1 MPKLVN
7 PLAKRKSAASPFSN
21 APRKKPGSRQNSL
34 AEKEE
39 AERLDDIASI
49 PSLANSETPR
59 NVGGLI
65 RYIQD
70 NAFED
75 IPERAAGMNSEQ
87 ISGTLRFRARL
98 PPVVSVAHLHAL
110 SASSTDT
117 ERELSRLTAMGKVRK
132 VSVPGRG
139 KGGSSVGEVVVLTDD
154 WKRRAREGGVEEEVA
169 NKYTALMNQYPGTAT
184 VSISSLS
191 DSEVRTLVAAGFF
204 TNPTALSSSVGDLF
218 ARPTGVGSGDIS
230 KAGYSAAT
238 GTLAAVGGY
247 GAIQHSG
254 GGGSMLATKDTR
266 PSNLKR
272 QPEMTFSLPN
282 MGPYLK
288 LLTEA
293 RLHLLGLLKQ
303 LSPRYK
309 EATKAVLQ
317 EKWNGNVPTD
327 SISQQKRARGEWS
340 GVLSGKTK
348 RWRDFHGLTFEWVLA
363 ECVGSGLVELF
374 DTGSVGIGV
383 RAT

>member
-7 PLAKRKSAASPFSN
+7 PLAKRKSATSPFST
-21 APRKKPGSRQNSL
+21 APRKKPGSRQNSF

-49 PSLANSETPR
+49 PSLAQAETPR
-59 NVGGLI
+59 DVVGLI
-65 RYIQD
+65 RHIQD
-70 NAFED
+70 SAFEN

-87 ISGTLRFRARL
+87 ISGTLRFRVRL
-98 PPVVSVAHLHAL
+98 PPVVSIAHLHAL

-117 ERELSRLTAMGKVRK
+117 EREIARLIAMGKLRK
-132 VSVPGRG
+132 VTVPGRG

-154 WKRRAREGGVEEEVA
+154 WKSRVREGVEEELA
-169 NKYTALMNQYPGTAT
+169 DKYTALMDQYPASA
-184 VSISSLS
+184 SIPVSSLA
-191 DSEVRTLVAAGFF
+191 DAEVRTLVSAGFL

-218 ARPTGVGSGDIS
+218 ARPSGIGGGEIS
-230 KAGYSAAT
+230 KAGHSAAA
-238 GTLAAVGGY
+238 GSMAAVGGY
-247 GAIQHSG
+247 GAIQDSG
-254 GGGSMLATKDTR
+254 GGGSMLATKDSR

-272 QPEMTFSLPN
+272 QREMTFSLSN

-288 LLTEA
+288 LLTEV
-293 RLHLLGLLKQ
+293 RLHLLALLKQ

-309 EATKAVLQ
+309 EATKAFLK

-340 GVLSGKTK
+340 GVLPGKTK
-348 RWRDFHGLTFEWVLA
+348 RWRDFYGLSFEWVLA

-374 DTGSVGIGV
+374 DTGSVGVGV